1 MFGRRKQ
8 EDNNDILY
16 QINEEWYGYLIEQVK
31 LNGLLKARE
40 ISDLDKRQAVID
52 KTNDL
57 VSSLG
62 DYEDDFLTLTPEDC
76 ERLIDVL
83 LENSHIFYLAAGMNE

>member
-1 MFGRRKQ
+1 MFGRKKQ
-8 EDNNDILY
+8 DDNNDILY

-40 ISDLDKRQAVID
+40 INDPDKRKAVID

-57 VSSLG
+57 VNRLG
-62 DYEDDFLTLTPEDC
+62 DYEDDFLTITPEDC
-76 ERLIDVL
+76 EQLIDVL
-83 LENSHIFYLAAGMNE
+83 LENSHIFYLSAGMDE